1 MTWVAL
7 PTGKDIATKK
17 GSAYAALVATSHS
30 EADIKS
36 FATKHGLSV
45 YSFAVVPGGSLI
57 AATATADGSIP
68 WGVPGVLSWIDD
80 SHAVSAWVDA
90 DGGTPTPPGG
100 EIPSKPVPLTP
111 VYVAAGLV
119 AVTGVGWWLWA
130 RKARR

>member
-36 FATKHGLSV
+36 FAAKHGLQV
-45 YSFAVVPGGSLI
+45 YSYAAMPGEVLI
-57 AATATADGSIP
+57 AGTATADGSIP
-68 WGVPGVLSWIDD
+68 WGVPGILSWIDD
-80 SHAVSAWVDA
+80 SHAVSAWVDS

-100 EIPSKPVPLTP
+100 EIPSKPVSSAP
-111 VYVAAGLV
+111 VWIAGGLFIG
-119 AVTGVGWWLWA
+119 AGVGWWLWS
-130 RKARR
+130 RRR